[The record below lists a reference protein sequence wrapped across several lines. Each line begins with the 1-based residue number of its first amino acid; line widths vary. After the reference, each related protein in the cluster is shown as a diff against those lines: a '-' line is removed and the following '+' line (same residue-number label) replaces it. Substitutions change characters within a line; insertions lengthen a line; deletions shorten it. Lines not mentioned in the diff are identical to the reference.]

1 MSFLLRCFLFFLLIL
16 LPTSF
21 VHSENLTII
30 TEEWPPFNYTENS
43 ELKGFST
50 EIVQLIM
57 KDLNVL
63 AKPLVLPSARG
74 IKLFNIKSRAMFYSI
89 IQTSE
94 RKPLYKWIGPF
105 GEQSIYFFKKKNSK
119 LKINSIED
127 AKKVKSICSR
137 SQGLVFNML
146 TKAGFKNLDTG
157 VSGEGIY
164 LRALNDRCE
173 LAIGESSAGVKYWLK
188 KNKKPTD
195 ALVQTSVKLI
205 SSPLYIAA
213 SKDIPDDEIANW
225 QNSLDKIKASKEYS
239 ALVQK
244 YLK

>member
-1 MSFLLRCFLFFLLIL
+1 
-16 LPTSF
+16 
-21 VHSENLTII
+21 
-30 TEEWPPFNYTENS
+30 
-43 ELKGFST
+43 
-50 EIVQLIM
+50 
-57 KDLNVL
+57 
-63 AKPLVLPSARG
+63 
-74 IKLFNIKSRAMFYSI
+74 
-89 IQTSE
+89 
-94 RKPLYKWIGPF
+94 
-105 GEQSIYFFKKKNSK
+105 
-119 LKINSIED
+119 
-127 AKKVKSICSR
+127 
-137 SQGLVFNML
+137 ML
-146 TKAGFKNLDTG
+146 TKDGFKNLDTG

-164 LRALNDRCE
+164 LRALSDRCE

>member
-1 MSFLLRCFLFFLLIL
+1 MTVFLYRYLFILFLFLS
-16 LPTSF
+16 T
-21 VHSENLTII
+21 ENIRAKALTII
-30 TEEWPPFNYTENS
+30 TEEWPPFNYTENTV
-43 ELKGFST
+43 LKGFST

-57 KDLNVL
+57 KDLNINT
-63 AKPLVLPSARG
+63 KPLVLPGARG
-74 IKLFNIKSRAMFYSI
+74 IKLFNNTSHAMFYSM
-89 IQTSE
+89 IQTAE

-105 GEQSIYFFKKKNSK
+105 GEQAIYFFKKKHST
-119 LKINSIED
+119 LQINSLED

-164 LRALNDRCE
+164 LRALSDRCE
-173 LAIGESSAGVKYWLK
+173 LAIGESSLGVKYWLK

-195 ALVQTSVKLI
+195 SLVQTSVKLI
-205 SSPLYIAA
+205 SSPLYIAV
-213 SKDIPDDEIANW
+213 SKDISDDEVARW
-225 QNSLDKIKASKEYS
+225 QKSLDKIKASKEYS
-239 ALVQK
+239 ALVKK